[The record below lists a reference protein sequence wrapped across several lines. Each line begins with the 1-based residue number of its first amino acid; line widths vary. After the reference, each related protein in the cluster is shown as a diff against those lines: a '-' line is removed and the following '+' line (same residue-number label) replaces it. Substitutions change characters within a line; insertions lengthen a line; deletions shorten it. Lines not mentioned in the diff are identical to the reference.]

1 MNDVSKGKNDS
12 KEEKKGIMMSMRVM
26 RINIS
31 DFQKKKKDAN
41 DCRFEA
47 RNHWM
52 PPIAACIFFFFFFA
66 NFFSESQRFAVRK
79 EDWHPLII
87 FYGSV
92 KYRWKASALGS
103 RPKKSLR
110 SSIGS
115 FVAPGTRTFSQYS
128 RPSFPSRARVRSREH
143 TSVFCVNRV

>member
-52 PPIAACIFFFFFFA
+52 PPIAACIFFFFL
-66 NFFSESQRFAVRK
+66 
-79 EDWHPLII
+79 PI
-87 FYGSV
+87 
-92 KYRWKASALGS
+92 
-103 RPKKSLR
+103 
-110 SSIGS
+110 SS
-115 FVAPGTRTFSQYS
+115 
-128 RPSFPSRARVRSREH
+128 ARVNVSLSERRIG
-143 TSVFCVNRV
+143 TL